1 MEQKLIIADSTASS
15 LKLAILNSSNSYYLE
30 LDEGYAHL
38 ENLIMTIDE
47 ACKRSEVSVQNIDA
61 LAIAIGP
68 GSFTGLRIGIATFQA
83 LAHALDKPIFGFSV
97 FDVYRYLYRD
107 QTAVIVPLIDAKKK
121 RFYCTFINSHYDKYY
136 DYSLEEI
143 INILKQFFD
152 RKIILVG
159 NDAKLIQ
166 MPLQEQFPSIVF
178 EYENS
183 YQASDLVAFGEFLLN
198 NPERRV
204 EVEPLYLRKSE
215 AEIALLE
222 KKGFNFS
229 QP

>member
-1 MEQKLIIADSTASS
+1 
-15 LKLAILNSSNSYYLE
+15 
-30 LDEGYAHL
+30 
-38 ENLIMTIDE
+38 MTIDE

-68 GSFTGLRIGIATFQA
+68 GSFMGLRIGIATFQA

-215 AEIALLE
+215 AEIARLKRKDLIFLNLN
-222 KKGFNFS
+222 KLRTKNNNNKQNNIKFIVGCGTIFLS
-229 QP
+229 S